1 MLGHPESFSM
11 MGWAK
16 SLFLVLILAGLVVAS
31 VLTYLG
37 LVPGVSDIMGTRQP
51 MDLGVR
57 YTKKDLDSL
66 KAAYQ
71 KAEDLNLNSAPAPAP
86 AQSEKADS
94 ATPKKPSAP
103 VQAKVSN
110 AQLSALLN
118 GKAQKFLPLKD
129 IQARVTPDEVQIS
142 GRLNAE
148 ALLTLLKGKGIRN
161 ELLAEVQGWAPLF
174 DDAPVYG
181 VLTGGV
187 ENGQMAVRVSDVSL
201 GGLDLPEGISKFL
214 SSSVIRAKPTAFNH
228 SVIQETQLGDG
239 ELTVKGQGLDALM
252 EP

>member
-1 MLGHPESFSM
+1 MLGHPEGFSM

-57 YTKKDLDSL
+57 YTEKDLDSL

-71 KAEDLNLNSAPAPAP
+71 KAEDPNLNPAL

-161 ELLAEVQGWAPLF
+161 ELLTEVQGWAPLF

-214 SSSVIRAKPTAFNH
+214 SSSVIRAKTTAFNH